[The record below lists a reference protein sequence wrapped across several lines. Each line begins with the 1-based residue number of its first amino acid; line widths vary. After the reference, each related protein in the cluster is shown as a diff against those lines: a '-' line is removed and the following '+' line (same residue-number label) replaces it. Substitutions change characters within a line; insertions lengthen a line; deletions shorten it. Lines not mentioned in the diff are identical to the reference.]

1 MDIQM
6 TETEQEGKPRCEI
19 KRGDVVTD
27 EMLNAIASDRVALT
41 MERRV
46 MMLEAGMVLTPA
58 MLEEIAKGRTF
69 GFGGKFYHAW
79 AEQPQAATDRVKYRV
94 VRKEV

>member
-1 MDIQM
+1 
-6 TETEQEGKPRCEI
+6 
-19 KRGDVVTD
+19 
-27 EMLNAIASDRVALT
+27 LNAIASDRVALT

-69 GFGGKFYHAW
+69 GCKFYHAW